1 MINSAYMYNSAIM
14 YYICVIN
21 SSQELSLNSFDIL
34 HVPYRS
40 VSHMCMKKLDA
51 ENYFLTK

>member
-1 MINSAYMYNSAIM
+1 MINSAYMYNSAYI
-14 YYICVIN
+14 YYIRVIN

-40 VSHMCMKKLDA
+40 ISNMCIKKLDA